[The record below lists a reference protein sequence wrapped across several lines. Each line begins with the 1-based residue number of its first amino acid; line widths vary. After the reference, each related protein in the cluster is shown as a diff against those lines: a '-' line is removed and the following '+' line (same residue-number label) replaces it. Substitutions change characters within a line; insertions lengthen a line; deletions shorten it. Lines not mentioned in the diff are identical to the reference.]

1 MSNYVL
7 ECKDLNLSFKGHHAV
22 KDFNLKVEKEKVYG
36 LIGPNG
42 AGKTTVLN
50 LLTKVYKPNSGCI
63 LLNGKDTRKMSSIQI
78 NKHGIARTF
87 QNIRLFKEM
96 TVLEN
101 IMVGFHNDLKYNL
114 FDSIFRTPKYFSEEK
129 RIKDKSI
136 DLLSIF
142 NMEDRADT
150 MSKNLSYGAQ
160 RRIEILRALS
170 TSPSVLL
177 LDEPAAGMN
186 SSETLNLFNVINKIK
201 DRFKISFI
209 IIEHNMNFIM
219 KICDYIY
226 VLNQG
231 KMIAQGKPE
240 EIQNN
245 KEVESAYLGGQYV
258 EDK

>member
-7 ECKDLNLSFKGHHAV
+7 ECYNLNLLFKNHHAV
-22 KDFNLKVEKEKVYG
+22 KDFNLQVEKGKTYG

-50 LLTKVYKPNSGCI
+50 LLTRVYKQNLGDI
-63 LLNGKDTRKMSSIQI
+63 FINGKNTRKWDSTQI
-78 NKHGIARTF
+78 NRHGIARTF

-101 IMVGFHNDLKYNL
+101 TMVGFHNNQKYSL

-129 RIKDKSI
+129 KIKNKSLE
-136 DLLSIF
+136 LLSIF
-142 NMEDRADT
+142 GMENKADCL
-150 MSKNLSYGAQ
+150 SKNLSYGAQ
-160 RRIEILRALS
+160 RMVEILRALA
-170 TSPSVLL
+170 TDPSILL

-186 SSETLNLFNVINKIK
+186 SSETMNLFEVINKIK
-201 DRFKISFI
+201 NKFEISFI

-226 VLNQG
+226 VLNRG
-231 KMIAQGKPE
+231 ETIAKGKPE
-240 EIQNN
+240 EIQKN
-245 KEVESAYLGGQYV
+245 KEVETAYLGGQYA
-258 EDK
+258 ENK